1 MWSGALSKLRK
12 RKLVVMIVVL
22 ALTTTMIN
30 VAAWAGGD
38 EKGDQGGSEA
48 VSGSPGAA
56 PAVTQW

>member
-1 MWSGALSKLRK
+1 
-12 RKLVVMIVVL
+12 MIVVL

-48 VSGSPGAA
+48 VSESHADDGALGTE
-56 PAVTQW
+56 VVYRHGD